1 MLRQL
6 EEQRAER
13 AERDR
18 DAEAA
23 RERNESFTAADAER
37 LREENARIKRDK
49 ENKYDEKLTELV
61 A

>member
-61 A
+61 M